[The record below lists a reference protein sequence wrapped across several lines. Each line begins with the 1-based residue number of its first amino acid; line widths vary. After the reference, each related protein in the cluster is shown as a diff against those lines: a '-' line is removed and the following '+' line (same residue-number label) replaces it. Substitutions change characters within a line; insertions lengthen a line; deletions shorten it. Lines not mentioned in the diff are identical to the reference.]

1 MTTPPPRAR
10 LLPATPDNINAAA
23 AILRTGGLV
32 AFPTE
37 TLYGLGAD
45 ARNKSAVL
53 NLFKAKARR
62 ADKALIVLVKDIQEA
77 ALYGVLDDKAHRL
90 AAVFWPGALTL
101 IVKQSNT
108 SHLAPALNP
117 GGGNIAL
124 RAPGSATAM
133 ELLRA
138 FSGPITAPSANPS
151 GAAPPHTAQ
160 DVMHGLGDV
169 IDAVLDGGSC
179 PGSESTILDLS
190 GATPRLLRSGAIS
203 CRQVEEIIGPLESS

>member
-1 MTTPPPRAR
+1 MTTLSPWAR
-10 LLPATPDNINAAA
+10 LLPATPDNIKVAA

-45 ARNKSAVL
+45 ARNESAVL
-53 NLFKAKARR
+53 NVFKAKARP
-62 ADKALIVLVKDIQEA
+62 ADKALIVLVKNIQEA
-77 ALYGVLDDKAHRL
+77 ALYGVLDDKARRL
-90 AAVFWPGALTL
+90 AAAFWPGALTL
-101 IVKQSNT
+101 IVKQSST
-108 SHLAPALNP
+108 SLLAPALNLD
-117 GGGNIAL
+117 GGNIAL

-160 DVMHGLGDV
+160 DVINGLGNV
-169 IDAVLDGGSC
+169 IDAVLDDGPC

-190 GATPRLLRSGAIS
+190 GTTPRLLRNGAIS
-203 CRQVEEIIGPLESS
+203 SRQVEKIIGPLESS